1 VIIIIKRL
9 VVGYSGFG
17 KPYITM
23 ASSDSEL
30 VYCLHFPR
38 QHGIETVDSE

>member
-1 VIIIIKRL
+1 MKRL